1 MRRLTALVVGVALCV
16 TLLPAAASA
25 QGTSAATITGVVK
38 DASGA
43 VLPGVTVEA
52 ASPALIEKVRVTV
65 TDDRGEY
72 RIVELRPG
80 TYTVTFSL
88 PGFSTLKR
96 EGLALTSNFT
106 AAIQAEMKVGGL
118 EETITV
124 SGQSPLVDVQT
135 VAQQTVLQKSLL
147 DAVPTNRTIGSLI
160 ALIPAIVAPPSGSDV
175 GGSQG
180 ESTGRISIHGS
191 KLADGKQLQDG
202 MRSNPLTT
210 NGGSRG
216 HVINSLSAQEVVVE
230 TGGGGS
236 GEYSTAGA
244 VINMIPKDGGNR
256 FSGSFFT
263 TGSNP
268 AMQGNNLTSKLK
280 AQGLSSVNTTR
291 LTFDVNAYV
300 AGPLVKDKLWFMV
313 DSRVWGRTQGIP
325 DLYEDSSLDD
335 WVYTPDLSKPVRA
348 PERDRQHDARVTW
361 QASSKDKFTFH
372 YGWQTYHSS
381 NNQGLL
387 SVAGTSWERRGNAYC
402 PETHLY
408 QSTWTRPQSNRVLFE
423 AGVTAFD
430 FDINTLEGAKVSSL
444 CVVPNDYVAIVERN
458 LAFSPANWHG
468 FSFRSNIHHKQ
479 QNARGSMSYV
489 TGSHHFKTGMFLM
502 FAQEMQPQT
511 SNIKDTRGLPLTYVF
526 NGGVPIQLTQNVWPN
541 DLQRRMNPE
550 LGIFAQDQWTIR
562 RLTLNLG
569 LRYEYFQNSVPAVSI
584 PAGPLSD
591 ANSFPAMGC
600 IPCWHDLN
608 PRAAA
613 AYDLFGDGKTAVKA
627 SIGRYVEAQTTG
639 LAGLYGP
646 AAAAINSTTRTWTD
660 ANRNF
665 FPDCDLRSTVV
676 NGECGAMANPEFGK
690 SQSRVHADPDYIT
703 GWGKRGYTWM
713 SSLGIQRDLGLGI
726 ALDAEY
732 YHTWYGNQV
741 VRDNILVTPADYD
754 PYCVTAPMDSR
765 LGSVSGTQVCGLYDI
780 KPSKFGQADFVDGLA
795 SKFGKVSESFTG
807 FDVTMNARLPRG
819 ANVSGGMSIGNAI
832 GNGSGFGS
840 LVSNKI
846 KRCLVVD
853 SPQESVAAGTTT
865 TGLYNCDYQNPTRAN
880 FRLNGSIPL
889 GGGFQAA
896 AVYQNLPAL
905 NYGAQATYSSAQ
917 IAPSLGRQ
925 LSAGGTVTIDLL
937 KPFSKFLD
945 DRINQLDLRLSKKW
959 RTGGLG
965 FQLNTDLY
973 NVINRSAVLN
983 TNSVYGTNGV
993 NWLKP
998 SQVLDARLFK
1008 MGVQVDF

>member
-1 MRRLTALVVGVALCV
+1 MGRVMSVCVGVLV
-16 TLLPAAASA
+16 YFLLLPTAASA
-25 QGTSAATITGVVK
+25 QGTSAAAITGVVK

-52 ASPALIEKVRVTV
+52 ASPALIEKVRATV

-72 RIVELRPG
+72 RITELRPG

-88 PGFSTLKR
+88 AGFSTLKR

-106 AAIQAEMKVGGL
+106 AAIQVEMRVGGL

-124 SGQSPLVDVQT
+124 SGQSPLVDVQN
-135 VAQQTVLQKSLL
+135 VAIQTILQKSIL

-160 ALIPAIVAPPSGSDV
+160 GLMPAVVAPPSGSDV
-175 GGSQG
+175 GGSMG

-202 MRSNPLTT
+202 MRNNPLTQG
-210 NGGSRG
+210 GGSRG

-236 GEYSTAGA
+236 AEYSTAGA
-244 VINMIPKDGGNR
+244 VINMIPRDGGNI

-263 TGSNP
+263 TGSNA
-268 AMQGNNLTSKLK
+268 AMQGNNLTEKLK
-280 AQGLSSVNTTR
+280 AQGLNSVNTTR
-291 LTFDVNAYV
+291 LTFDANAYV
-300 AGPLVKDKLWFMV
+300 GGPLVRDKLWFMV

-325 DLYEDSSLDD
+325 DLYEDSNLDD
-335 WVYTPDLSKPVRA
+335 WVYTPDRSKPVRA
-348 PERDRQHDARVTW
+348 PERDRQHDGRLTW
-361 QASSKDKFTFH
+361 QASAKDKFTFH

-387 SVAGTSWERRGNAYC
+387 SVANTSWERRGNAYC

-408 QSTWTRPQSNRVLFE
+408 QSTWTRPQSNRILFE
-423 AGVTAFD
+423 AGVTAMD
-430 FDINTLEGAKVSSL
+430 FDINTLEGAKVASL
-444 CVVPNDYVAIVERN
+444 CAVPNDYVAIQERN

-468 FSFRSNIHHKQ
+468 FSFRSDIHHKQ

-489 TGSHHFKTGMFLM
+489 TGAHHFKAGMFLM
-502 FAQEMQPQT
+502 FAQEIQPQT
-511 SNIKDTRGLPLTYVF
+511 SNIKDTQGLPLAYVF

-541 DLQRRMNPE
+541 DLERRMNPE
-550 LGIFAQDQWTIR
+550 LGIFAQDQWTIN

-569 LRYEYFQNSVPAVSI
+569 LRFEYLQNSTPAVSI
-584 PAGPLSD
+584 PAGRLSD
-591 ANSFPAMGC
+591 GQTFPAQGC
-600 IPCWHDLN
+600 IPCWKDLN
-608 PRAAA
+608 PRAAV

-627 SIGRYVEAQTTG
+627 SVGRYVEAQTTG

-646 AAAAINSTTRTWTD
+646 AAAAVNSTTRTWND
-660 ANRNF
+660 SNHNF
-665 FPDCDLRSTVV
+665 FPDCDLRSTVA
-676 NGECGAMANPEFGK
+676 NGECGAMANPTFGG
-690 SQSRVHADPDYIT
+690 SQANVHADPSYIT

-713 SSLGIQRDLGLGI
+713 SSVGIQRDLGLGI
-726 ALDAEY
+726 ALDAGY

-754 PYCVTAPMDSR
+754 PYCVTAPTDPR
-765 LGSVSGTQVCGLYDI
+765 LGNVSGTQVCGLYDI
-780 KPSKFGQADFVDGLA
+780 KPSKFNQADYVDSLA
-795 SKFGKVSESFTG
+795 SKFGRVSESFSG
-807 FDVTMNARLPRG
+807 VDVTMNARLPRG

-832 GNGSGFGS
+832 GNGSGFGA

-846 KRCLVVD
+846 KRCFVVD
-853 SPQESVAAGTTT
+853 SPQE
-865 TGLYNCDYQNPTRAN
+865 LYNCDYQNPSRAN
-880 FRLNGSIPL
+880 FKLNGSIPL
-889 GGGFQAA
+889 WGGFQGA

-905 NYGAQATYSSAQ
+905 NYAALATFSSAQ

-925 LSAGGTVTIDLL
+925 LSAGGTVTIDLF
-937 KPFSKFLD
+937 KPFSKFRD

-959 RTGGLG
+959 RSGRLG

-973 NVINRSAVLN
+973 NVTNNGAVLN
-983 TNSVYGTNGV
+983 INSTYGTNGA

-1008 MGVQVDF
+1008 MGVQIDF

>member
-1 MRRLTALVVGVALCV
+1 MGRVLSVCLGVIVYLLLVPTAAG
-16 TLLPAAASA
+16 A

-52 ASPALIEKVRVTV
+52 ASPALIERVRVTV
-65 TDDRGEY
+65 TDDKGEY

-118 EETITV
+118 EETIVV
-124 SGQSPLVDVQT
+124 SGQSPLVDVQN
-135 VAQQTVLQKSLL
+135 VAQQTILQKSLL

-175 GGSQG
+175 GGSMG

-202 MRSNPLTT
+202 MRNNPLTT

-244 VINMIPKDGGNR
+244 VINMIPRDGGNQ

-263 TGSNP
+263 TGSNT
-268 AMQGNNLTSKLK
+268 AMQAENLTDKLK
-280 AQGLSSVNTTR
+280 AQGLNSVNSTR
-291 LTFDVNAYV
+291 LTFDVNGYV
-300 AGPLVKDKLWFMV
+300 AGPIVQNKLWFMV
-313 DSRVWGRTQGIP
+313 DSRIWGRTQGIP
-325 DLYEDSSLDD
+325 DLYEDSNLND
-335 WVYTPDLSKPVRA
+335 WVYTPDRSKPVRA
-348 PERDRQHDARVTW
+348 PERNRQHDGRLTW
-361 QASSKDKFTFH
+361 QASQKDKFTFH

-387 SVAGTSWERRGNAYC
+387 SVATTSWERRGNAYC
-402 PETHLY
+402 PETNLF
-408 QSTWTRPQSNRVLFE
+408 QSTWTRPHSNRILFE
-423 AGVTAFD
+423 AGVTTLD
-430 FDINTLEGAKVSSL
+430 FDINTLEGAKVDSL
-444 CVVPNDYVAIVERN
+444 CEVPNDLVFIQERN

-468 FSFRSNIHHKQ
+468 FSFRSDIHHRQ
-479 QNARGSMSYV
+479 QNGRASMSYV
-489 TGSHHFKTGMFLM
+489 TGSHHVKTGMFLM
-502 FAQEMQPQT
+502 YAQEMQPQT
-511 SNIKDTRGLPLTYVF
+511 SNIRDTRGLPLSYVF
-526 NGGVPIQLTQNVWPN
+526 NGGVPIQLTQNRWPN
-541 DLQRRMNPE
+541 DLQRRLNPE
-550 LGIFAQDQWTIR
+550 LGIFIQDQWTIK

-569 LRYEYFQNSVPAVSI
+569 LRYEYLQNSAPVVHVD
-584 PAGPLSD
+584 AGPLTD
-591 ANSFPAMGC
+591 EITFPAAGC
-600 IPCWHDLN
+600 IPCWHDIN
-608 PRAAA
+608 PRVAG
-613 AYDLFGDGKTAVKA
+613 AYDLFGNGKTAVKA

-646 AAAAINSTTRTWTD
+646 QAASVNATTRTWTD
-660 ANRNF
+660 TNVNF
-665 FPDCDLRSTVV
+665 FPDCNLRSTAA
-676 NGECGAMANPEFGK
+676 NGECGAMQNPTFG
-690 SQSRVHADPDYIT
+690 SLQRNVTADPGYIT

-713 SSLGIQRDLGLGI
+713 SSVGIQHDLGLGI
-726 ALDAEY
+726 SMDAGY

-741 VRDNILVTPADYD
+741 VRDNVLVAAADYD
-754 PYCVTAPMDSR
+754 PYCVTAPTDPR
-765 LGSVSGTQVCGLYDI
+765 LGSVSGTQVCGLYDL
-780 KPSKFGQADFVDGLA
+780 KPSKFGQSQFVDTLA
-795 SKFGKVSESFTG
+795 SKFGKVTEDFTG
-807 FDVTMNARLPRG
+807 FDVTMNGRLPRG
-819 ANVSGGMSIGNAI
+819 VFMSGGVSVGNAV
-832 GNGSGFGS
+832 GNGSGFGA
-840 LVSNKI
+840 LVSNRI
-846 KRCLVVD
+846 KRCFVVD
-853 SPQESVAAGTTT
+853 SPQE
-865 TGLYNCDYQNPTRAN
+865 LYNCDYQNPTRASY
-880 FRLNGSIPL
+880 RLNGSVPL
-889 GGGFQAA
+889 PGNFQAA
-896 AVYQNLPAL
+896 AVYQNLPSL
-905 NYGAQATYSSAQ
+905 NYGAQTTYSSAQ
-917 IAPSLGRQ
+917 IAPSLGRP

-937 KPFSKFLD
+937 KPFSKYLD

-959 RTGGLG
+959 RTRRLG

-973 NVINRSAVLN
+973 NVINGSAVLN
-983 TNSVYGTNGV
+983 TNSVYGTNGA

-1008 MGVQVDF
+1008 MGVQIDF